1 MFDPDYLDSQVE
13 KMLAGPGRHRL
24 SFLVRDPD
32 RGIAEDAENSRDSL
46 ISNLNHIHETVMVL
60 GVPEVADIIGG
71 QMFAGGHLR

>member
-1 MFDPDYLDSQVE
+1 MFDPDYLDSQVD

-32 RGIAEDAENSRDSL
+32 SGIAEDAENSRDSL